1 MARFGRN
8 EQLVIAGAAVAL
20 VAYLIGVVTQDW
32 SLRPSGLSIMIGSL
46 VALAIVFI
54 GGTRAFVR
62 LAGATLVRIA
72 AAIVGAFAFIDLG
85 DLLASMSQWET
96 ITIILTV
103 LYVAAAAVLAYG
115 AWAASGGNIVAD
127 LSGVR
132 GVMGMSMIDR
142 LVYLGAAGVVVG
154 WFLLML
160 IADIFTFT
168 AESQIAVL
176 AAVLV
181 LVVRW
186 LDRNPSAGRIPIAA
200 PWATAGLAAIAVL
213 LGAWWFIR
221 VIGRTLEV
229 GDVTTYVPLVIY
241 LVALAALAAGGF
253 LTFGAKAPQ
262 PAA

>member
-32 SLRPSGLSIMIGSL
+32 SIRPNGLSIMIGSL
-46 VALAIVFI
+46 VALAIAFTGVGRSLAGYP
-54 GGTRAFVR
+54 GGT
-62 LAGATLVRIA
+62 LLRIA
-72 AAIVGAFAFIDLG
+72 AALVGAFAYIDLG
-85 DLLASMSQWET
+85 DLISSFSDWET
-96 ITIILTV
+96 ITIVLTV
-103 LYVAAAAVLAYG
+103 VYVGGAAVLAYG
-115 AWAASGGNIVAD
+115 AWAASGGNLVSD
-127 LSGVR
+127 LTGVR
-132 GVMGMSMIDR
+132 GVMRLSMIDR
-142 LVYLGAAGVVVG
+142 LVYLGAAGVLVG
-154 WFLLML
+154 WFLLMA

-200 PWATAGLAAIAVL
+200 PWATAGLAAVAVL

-229 GDVTTYVPLVIY
+229 GDLTTYVPLVIY
-241 LVALAALAAGGF
+241 LVALAVLAAGAF
-253 LTFGAKAPQ
+253 LGMGTKAPQ